1 MYLSEDYKD
10 IIALFNKHN
19 VKYLV
24 VGSYA
29 MSAWGYSRS
38 TYDIDIIVEK
48 SLENANNI
56 LSALN
61 EFGIPYEIDKSDF
74 LSDNSIIQIGVA
86 PLRIDIITDIDGVS
100 FGEIWES
107 KTLHDFKG
115 ISAYIISLEHIIKNK
130 EATSRLKDK
139 VDVIELKKLQ
149 EKTSQKE

>member
-1 MYLSEDYKD
+1 MYLSEDYQD
-10 IIALFNKHN
+10 IIMLFNKYE

-38 TYDIDIIVEK
+38 TYDIDILVEK
-48 SLENANNI
+48 SLDNASKI
-56 LSALN
+56 LDALN
-61 EFGIPYEIDKSDF
+61 EFGIPYKIDKSDF
-74 LSDNSIIQIGVA
+74 LSDNAIIQIGIA
-86 PLRIDIITDIDGVS
+86 PLRIDIITDIDGVN
-100 FGEIWES
+100 FDEIWES

-130 EATSRLKDK
+130 EATNRLKDK

-149 EKTSQKE
+149 KKHQN

>member
-10 IIALFNKHN
+10 IIELFNKYE

-48 SLENANNI
+48 SLDNASKI
-56 LSALN
+56 LNALN
-61 EFGIPYEIDKSDF
+61 EFGIPYEMNKSDF
-74 LSDNSIIQIGVA
+74 MSDNSIIQIGVA

-100 FGEIWES
+100 FDEIWES
-107 KTLHDFKG
+107 KTLHNFKDV
-115 ISAYIISLEHIIKNK
+115 SAYIISLEHIIKNK
-130 EATSRLKDK
+130 ESTNRLKDK
-139 VDVIELKKLQ
+139 VDVVELKKL
-149 EKTSQKE
+149 KKRLN